1 MMWGFSPKGHLGA
14 VLSRSHNSL
23 ARRERLTE
31 ASAGEGDETLACKI
45 RVGANVRGK
54 MNHSIDVW
62 KEQYYDYM
70 DLMTADI

>member
-1 MMWGFSPKGHLGA
+1 MGA
-14 VLSRSHNSL
+14 VLLGSHDSL
-23 ARRERLTE
+23 ARWERLTE
-31 ASAGEGDETLACKI
+31 ASAGEGVGRLACRI
-45 RVGANVRGK
+45 RAEANIRGK

>member
-1 MMWGFSPKGHLGA
+1 MAEADLRHKSEDAMLPEDGKVGWGLREGGGCVCGVREEA
-14 VLSRSHNSL
+14 NI
-23 ARRERLTE
+23 RR
-31 ASAGEGDETLACKI
+31 
-45 RVGANVRGK
+45 K

>member
-1 MMWGFSPKGHLGA
+1 MIWGINQRGHSDA
-14 VLSRSHNSL
+14 VLSGSL
-23 ARRERLTE
+23 ARWERLTE
-31 ASAGEGDETLACKI
+31 ASGGEGDGRRACRI
-45 RVGANVRGK
+45 RVGANIRGE

>member
-1 MMWGFSPKGHLGA
+1 MASLG
-14 VLSRSHNSL
+14 VEL
-23 ARRERLTE
+23 EWEQT
-31 ASAGEGDETLACKI
+31 
-45 RVGANVRGK
+45 RGK

>member
-1 MMWGFSPKGHLGA
+1 MGA
-14 VLSRSHNSL
+14 VLLGSHSSL
-23 ARRERLTE
+23 ARWGRLTE
-31 ASAGEGDETLACKI
+31 VSAGEGDGRSVCEI
-45 RVGANVRGK
+45 RVGANIKGK